1 MGFEACEAT
10 TREGAMGTKVL
21 KCRDVG
27 VNCDEV
33 IHGNS
38 EAEILQ
44 KAAEHAKGCH
54 QDVQLTPELQAKLK
68 AAIKEEEHGSSS
80 CCGGSSCG

>member
-1 MGFEACEAT
+1 
-10 TREGAMGTKVL
+10 MGTKVL

-33 IHGNS
+33 IRGDS

-44 KAAEHAKGCH
+44 KAAEHARDCH
-54 QDVQLTPELQAKLK
+54 QGVTLTPELQTKLK
-68 AAIKEEEHGSSS
+68 SAIKDEAHGSSGCCGSSS
-80 CCGGSSCG
+80 CG

>member
-1 MGFEACEAT
+1 
-10 TREGAMGTKVL
+10 MGTKVL

-33 IHGNS
+33 IRGSS

-44 KAAEHAKGCH
+44 KAAAHAKGCH
-54 QDVQLTPELQAKLK
+54 QGVKLTPALQAKLK
-68 AAIKEEEHGSSS
+68 AAIKDEEHGSSS

>member
-1 MGFEACEAT
+1 
-10 TREGAMGTKVL
+10 MGTMTL

-33 IHGNS
+33 ISGNS

-44 KAAEHAKGCH
+44 KAAAHAKGCH
-54 QDVQLTPELQAKLK
+54 QGVQLTPELQQKLK
-68 AAIKEEEHGSSS
+68 AAIKTQGHGSSS

>member
-1 MGFEACEAT
+1 
-10 TREGAMGTKVL
+10 MGTKML

-33 IHGNS
+33 IRGNS

-44 KAAEHAKGCH
+44 KAAAHAQGCH
-54 QDVQLTPELQAKLK
+54 QGVKMTPELQTKLK
-68 AAIKEEEHGSSS
+68 AAIKDEPQSGSSS